1 LSGGGI
7 KLRVK
12 KPKFQMKKAIVSILA
27 MSVAAAFAADEVTTS
42 TTTTTTT
49 YGTGTITEYTPGTT
63 FVVKETSGPVTYR
76 YGKKVVYVTKSGKA
90 LTEDDVRTRIKV
102 GAPVRVQYG
111 TEGDARVIS
120 RVEIED

>member
-1 LSGGGI
+1 MTKTILSI
-7 KLRVK
+7 
-12 KPKFQMKKAIVSILA
+12 MAVSA
-27 MSVAAAFAADEVTTS
+27 AAAFAVDEVTTS
-42 TTTTTTT
+42 TTTTSTT
-49 YGTGTITEYTPGTT
+49 YGTGTIAEYSPGTT
-63 FVVKETSGPVTYR
+63 FVVKETSGPVKYK
-76 YGKKVVYVTKSGKA
+76 YGKKVTYVTRSGKT